1 MRSGPMSV
9 SSVRFRSGEG
19 RKRCVSGQSYLS
31 RIGKIKRNR
40 RDVANTK
47 MIRIIE
53 KSFAARAAKV
63 SARGWRY
70 FIGMPASTE
79 AGHP

>member
-1 MRSGPMSV
+1 
-9 SSVRFRSGEG
+9 
-19 RKRCVSGQSYLS
+19 
-31 RIGKIKRNR
+31 
-40 RDVANTK
+40 

-63 SARGWRY
+63 SVRGWRY

>member
-1 MRSGPMSV
+1 MRPGPMSV

-19 RKRCVSGQSYLS
+19 RKRCVSSQSYLS

-40 RDVANTK
+40 WDVANTK

-70 FIGMPASTE
+70 FIGMSASTE